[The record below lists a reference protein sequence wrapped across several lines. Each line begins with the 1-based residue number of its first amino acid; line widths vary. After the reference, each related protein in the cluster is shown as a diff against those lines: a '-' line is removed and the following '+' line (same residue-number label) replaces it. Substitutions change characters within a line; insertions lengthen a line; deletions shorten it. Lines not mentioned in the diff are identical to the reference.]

1 MYRDLLAR
9 RAMLSLIAAG
19 ALFSVGVGLS
29 ISAGLAQTASPAAPE
44 AVRFKA
50 IKVDFAPLRDNGSAV
65 YADWLAQTLPAAL
78 DKAFAARLAPGD
90 RGAPTLV
97 VRVDQVTLG
106 SPGMLTGMGGLPRL
120 NDTTDQVEG
129 AASVVGPG
137 ERTISTT
144 PIHTSAPADTNVP
157 PPMMEQNNHDR
168 VAMAG
173 RVFAY
178 WLPSQMG
185 L

>member
-1 MYRDLLAR
+1 MSRNLSAR
-9 RAMLSLIAAG
+9 RAILSLIGAG
-19 ALFSVGVGLS
+19 ALFSIGAGLFVNE
-29 ISAGLAQTASPAAPE
+29 GLAQTASPVAPE
-44 AVRFKA
+44 AMRFKA
-50 IKVDFAPLRDNGSAV
+50 VKIDYAPLRGNGSGV

-78 DKAFAARLAPGD
+78 DKAFASRLAPGD
-90 RGAPTLV
+90 RSAPVLV

-106 SPGMLTGMGGLPRL
+106 SPGMLTGMGGAPRL
-120 NDTTDQVEG
+120 NDTLDQVEG
-129 AASVVGPG
+129 AASVVGAG
-137 ERTISTT
+137 GRTLSTT

-157 PPMMEQNNHDR
+157 PPMMEDNNRER